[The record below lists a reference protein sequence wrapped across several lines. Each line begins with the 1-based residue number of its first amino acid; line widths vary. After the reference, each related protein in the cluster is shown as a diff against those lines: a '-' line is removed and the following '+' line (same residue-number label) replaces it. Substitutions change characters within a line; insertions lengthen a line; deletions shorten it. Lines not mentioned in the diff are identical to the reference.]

1 MFESNKVLQLQLK
14 NLPREI
20 KQYKGHP
27 VISEEVKNMAVV
39 LPLVSSLHSEFME
52 KRHWTQLQELTK
64 KQFEQSA
71 PTFAFSDILDLHLYK
86 YEAQVNEIV
95 DVAQKEAKIE
105 KKLKNI
111 ESAWTKQIFEFEEY
125 NGTKCFLPLDNM
137 IELLDQ
143 HSMDLMG
150 MKSQGK
156 YVEFFLSIVE
166 EWREKLQRSD
176 NVIQE
181 WLKVQKNWKVLVN
194 IFLNSED
201 IKA

>member
-1 MFESNKVLQLQLK
+1 
-14 NLPREI
+14 
-20 KQYKGHP
+20 
-27 VISEEVKNMAVV
+27 
-39 LPLVSSLHSEFME
+39 
-52 KRHWTQLQELTK
+52 
-64 KQFEQSA
+64 
-71 PTFAFSDILDLHLYK
+71 
-86 YEAQVNEIV
+86 
-95 DVAQKEAKIE
+95 
-105 KKLKNI
+105 
-111 ESAWTKQIFEFEEY
+111 
-125 NGTKCFLPLDNM
+125 M